1 MDIKEYKCPNCGG
14 TVKFDSSSQKM
25 KCPYC
30 DAEFEIKALEE
41 YQKQI
46 TGLSKD
52 NFDWG
57 EEKAG
62 ETLKESEL
70 DDLSTGVCPSCA
82 AELLGDK
89 NTVAMVCPC
98 CGNAQIVSQRLSGF
112 LKPDYLIPFK
122 QDKKA
127 AVEALKK
134 FSKGKRLLPDFFTE
148 DNRINEMQGLYVP
161 FWLFDAEANG
171 RICYKATKE
180 KNRRDS
186 AFNYTET
193 SFYSVVRDGSISF
206 EKIPVDGSE
215 RMDDAYMDAIE
226 PFNYKHL
233 QEFHTSFL
241 AGYIAEKY
249 DVDAEKSKERA
260 AERIKASVES
270 EFTRSVSGYNSVK
283 IESSSVSVK
292 GSMPSYALFPVWV
305 LNTKYKRE
313 NYLFMMNGESGKLV
327 GKLPID
333 SRKIWKYGFIY
344 SGILSIIFAV
354 LFLAAFVLDKKGII
368 TINILSAGEILFY
381 ALIALVI
388 ALIIGFGYVWSW
400 RSSMNTAVS
409 PGQANAYMVSN
420 SLDFREKR
428 DQFLYSKVSKVP
440 IKAAGLGKNTVK
452 L

>member
-14 TVKFDSSSQKM
+14 AVKFDSSSQKM

-41 YQKQI
+41 C
-46 TGLSKD
+46 

-57 EEKAG
+57 EKKSDEILN
-62 ETLKESEL
+62 ENEL
-70 DDLSTGVCPSCA
+70 DDLSTGVCPSCG

-122 QDKKA
+122 QDKKFA
-127 AVEALKK
+127 IEALKR

-148 DNRINEMQGLYVP
+148 DNHINNIQGLYVP
-161 FWLFDAEANG
+161 FWLFDAKADG
-171 RICYKATKE
+171 HICYKATKE
-180 KNRRDS
+180 KTRKDS
-186 AFNYTET
+186 SFVYKET
-193 SFYSVVRDGSISF
+193 SFYSIVRDGSISF

-215 RMDDAYMDAIE
+215 KMDDTYMDAIE
-226 PFNYKHL
+226 PFNYKQL
-233 QEFHTSFL
+233 KEFHTSFL

-260 AERIKASVES
+260 ETRIEASVED
-270 EFTRSVSGYNSVK
+270 EFASSIEGYDSVEV
-283 IESSSVSVK
+283 ESSSINVK
-292 GSMPSYALFPVWV
+292 GSTPSYALFPVWV
-305 LNTKYKRE
+305 LNTKYKE
-313 NYLFMMNGESGKLV
+313 KNYLFMMNGESGKLV

-344 SGILSIIFAV
+344 SGIVSVIFAI
-354 LFLAAFVLDKKGII
+354 LCLAAFLLNKEGFMNL
-368 TINILSAGEILFY
+368 NILSAKEILAYTLSLLIF
-381 ALIALVI
+381 ALG
-388 ALIIGFGYVWSW
+388 IGFGYVWSW

-409 PGQANAYMVSN
+409 PGQANAYMVEN
-420 SLDFREKR
+420 SLKFREKK
-428 DQFLYSKVSKVP
+428 DKFLYNSVSKT
-440 IKAAGLGKNTVK
+440 KR
-452 L
+452 